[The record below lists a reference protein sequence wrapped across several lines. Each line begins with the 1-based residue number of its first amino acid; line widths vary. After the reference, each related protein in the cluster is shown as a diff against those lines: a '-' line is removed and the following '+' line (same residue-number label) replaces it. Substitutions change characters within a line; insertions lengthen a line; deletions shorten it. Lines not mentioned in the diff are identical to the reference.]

1 VTASSIPRTESLP
14 VTGSLPVTES
24 LPVAEPAAVPDS
36 REPPTVV
43 IPRARMATVVAEP
56 EDGADVTAQLVGFGP
71 LRAPHA
77 AGREVFA
84 DQPGVES
91 PLPAVELTR
100 SRRGPLLDLVVSLP
114 LALSVLVL
122 MAWNIDGFPGASDD
136 EGTYLSQAW
145 AVRHGLGLAHY
156 TYWYDHP
163 PLGWIQLA
171 LLSWVPA
178 LADPTALAIGAGR
191 IAMLP
196 VAAAALLL
204 VYVVGRRLG
213 LARWAAALALLGY
226 GLSPLSVTMMRQI
239 YLDSFAVMWI
249 LAALA
254 LALSPRR
261 HLWHY
266 VGAGV
271 AAGLAVLSKETIAI
285 VLPAVVVAV
294 WQSTRRTGVRPW
306 AVSGFV
312 SGLVLVG
319 AFYPLYAAIKG
330 ELLPGDGHVSL
341 IGALQFQLHE
351 RGGSG
356 SAFTPGSNSNLLLH
370 AWLYY
375 DVVLPVA
382 GAVAA
387 VVALTV
393 ARLRAPAVG
402 AILLLLMAV
411 RPGGY
416 LPAMY
421 VVQALPFFAILL
433 AGVIE
438 EGARRL
444 VDGSASSGPAGAGV
458 RHRTVRWAVLTIA
471 LVGAVGFVGP
481 RWYDGDRR
489 AVVTEANAG
498 YAATA
503 DWLRTQV
510 RDPGSATVV
519 TDDVLWIDLVDAGFR
534 RERVIWFYKLDLD
547 PAVQAQLPRG
557 WRDVDYVLSTPAIRQ
572 DPASLPTVNALL
584 HHSVTVASFGTG
596 TDRIEVRRVNK
607 EAS

>member
-1 VTASSIPRTESLP
+1 
-14 VTGSLPVTES
+14 
-24 LPVAEPAAVPDS
+24 
-36 REPPTVV
+36 
-43 IPRARMATVVAEP
+43 MATVVAEP
-56 EDGADVTAQLVGFGP
+56 DGADVTAQLVGFGP
-71 LRAPHA
+71 LTAPHA
-77 AGREVFA
+77 ARPEVSA
-84 DQPGVES
+84 GP
-91 PLPAVELTR
+91 PAVESAPPAATPTR
-100 SRRGPLLDLVVSLP
+100 SRRGPWLDIVVSAP
-114 LALSVLVL
+114 LALLVLVL

-163 PLGWIQLA
+163 PFGWIQLA
-171 LLSWVPA
+171 LLSWAPA

-196 VAAAALLL
+196 VAGAALLL
-204 VYVVGRRLG
+204 VYVVCRRLG
-213 LARWAAALALLGY
+213 MARWSAALGLLAY

-285 VLPAVVVAV
+285 VLPAVFVAV
-294 WQSTRRTGVRPW
+294 WQSTRKTGVRPW

-312 SGLVLVG
+312 SGLGLIG

-356 SAFTPGSNSNLLLH
+356 SAFTPGSNSNLLVH

-382 GAVAA
+382 GVVAA
-387 VVALTV
+387 VVALMV

-402 AILLLLMAV
+402 AVLLLLMAV

-438 EGARRL
+438 VGAVRL
-444 VDGSASSGPAGAGV
+444 VGRPASTRPAGVGV
-458 RHRTVRWAVLTIA
+458 RRSPVRWAVLVIA
-471 LVGAVGFVGP
+471 ALGAVGFVGP

-489 AVVTEANAG
+489 AVVTEANSG
-498 YAATA
+498 YAAAA
-503 DWLRTQV
+503 DWLRTRV
-510 RDPGSATVV
+510 PDRGSATVV
-519 TDDVLWIDLVDAGFR
+519 TDDVLWIDLVDAGFQ

-547 PAVQAQLPRG
+547 PAVRAQLPHG

-572 DPASLPTVNALL
+572 DPESLPTVNVLL
-584 HHSVTVASFGTG
+584 RHSATVASFGTG
-596 TDRIEVRRVNK
+596 ADRIEVRRVNK

>member
-1 VTASSIPRTESLP
+1 MTSSIPR
-14 VTGSLPVTES
+14 
-24 LPVAEPAAVPDS
+24 AEPFPLAGPESRAS
-36 REPPTVV
+36 EGREPPTVV
-43 IPRARMATVVAEP
+43 IPRPRMATVVAEP
-56 EDGADVTAQLVGFGP
+56 EGADVTAQLVGFGP
-71 LRAPHA
+71 LMAPHA
-77 AGREVFA
+77 TRGESPA
-84 DQPGVES
+84 DQPPVES
-91 PLPAVELTR
+91 PPPGAEPTR
-100 SRRGPLLDLVVSLP
+100 SRRGSLLDLAVSLP
-114 LALSVLVL
+114 LTLSVLAL

-136 EGTYLSQAW
+136 EGTYLSQAF

-163 PLGWIQLA
+163 PFGWIQLA
-171 LLSWVPA
+171 LLSWVPT
-178 LADPTALAIGAGR
+178 LADPTTLAVGAGR

-196 VAAAALLL
+196 VAGAALLL
-204 VYVVGRRLG
+204 LYVVCRRLG
-213 LARWAAALALLGY
+213 LARWAAALALLAY

-271 AAGLAVLSKETIAI
+271 ATGLAVLSKETIAI
-285 VLPAVVVAV
+285 VLPAVLIAV
-294 WQSTRRTGVRPW
+294 WQSTRRTGIRPW

-319 AFYPLYAAIKG
+319 AFYPLYAALKG

-356 SAFTPGSNSNLLLH
+356 SAFTPGSNSNLLVH

-382 GAVAA
+382 GVVAA
-387 VVALTV
+387 AVALTV
-393 ARLRAPAVG
+393 SRLRAPAVG

-421 VVQALPFFAILL
+421 IVQALPFFAIVL

-438 EGARRL
+438 VGLGRL
-444 VDGSASSGPAGAGV
+444 VGRPASTRPAGAGV
-458 RHRTVRWAVLTIA
+458 RHAPVRWAVLTLA
-471 LVGAVGFVGP
+471 VVGAVGIVGP

-489 AVVTEANAG
+489 AVVTEANSG
-498 YAATA
+498 YEAAA
-503 DWLRTQV
+503 NWLRTQV
-510 RDPGSATVV
+510 RDPASATVV
-519 TDDVLWIDLVDAGFR
+519 TDDVLWLDLVEGGFR
-534 RERVIWFYKLDLD
+534 RERVLWFYKLDLD
-547 PAVQAQLPRG
+547 PAVRAQLPHG

-572 DPASLPTVNALL
+572 DPESLPTVNTLL
-584 HHSVTVASFGTG
+584 RNSVTVASFGNG
-596 TDRIEVRRVNK
+596 ADRIEVRRVNK

>member
-1 VTASSIPRTESLP
+1 MLP
-14 VTGSLPVTES
+14 VTG
-24 LPVAEPAAVPDS
+24 
-36 REPPTVV
+36 
-43 IPRARMATVVAEP
+43 
-56 EDGADVTAQLVGFGP
+56 
-71 LRAPHA
+71 
-77 AGREVFA
+77 
-84 DQPGVES
+84 
-91 PLPAVELTR
+91 
-100 SRRGPLLDLVVSLP
+100 
-114 LALSVLVL
+114 
-122 MAWNIDGFPGASDD
+122 
-136 EGTYLSQAW
+136 
-145 AVRHGLGLAHY
+145 
-156 TYWYDHP
+156 
-163 PLGWIQLA
+163 
-171 LLSWVPA
+171 
-178 LADPTALAIGAGR
+178 
-191 IAMLP
+191 
-196 VAAAALLL
+196 AALLL
-204 VYVVGRRLG
+204 VYVVCRRLG
-213 LARWAAALALLGY
+213 MARWSAALGLLAY

-285 VLPAVVVAV
+285 VLPAVFVAV

-312 SGLVLVG
+312 SGLVLIG

-356 SAFTPGSNSNLLLH
+356 SAFTPGSNSNLLVH

-382 GAVAA
+382 GVVAA

-402 AILLLLMAV
+402 AVLLLLMAV

-438 EGARRL
+438 VGTGRL
-444 VDGSASSGPAGAGV
+444 VGRPTTGPAGVGL
-458 RHRTVRWAVLTIA
+458 RRSPVRWAVLVIA
-471 LVGAVGFVGP
+471 VAGAGGFVAP

-498 YAATA
+498 YAAAA

-510 RDPGSATVV
+510 PDRGSATVV
-519 TDDVLWIDLVDAGFR
+519 TDDVLWIDLVDAGFQ

-547 PAVQAQLPRG
+547 PAVRARLPHG

-572 DPASLPTVNALL
+572 DPESLPTVNVLL
-584 HHSVTVASFGTG
+584 RHSATVVSFGTG
-596 TDRIEVRRVNK
+596 ADRIEVRQVNK